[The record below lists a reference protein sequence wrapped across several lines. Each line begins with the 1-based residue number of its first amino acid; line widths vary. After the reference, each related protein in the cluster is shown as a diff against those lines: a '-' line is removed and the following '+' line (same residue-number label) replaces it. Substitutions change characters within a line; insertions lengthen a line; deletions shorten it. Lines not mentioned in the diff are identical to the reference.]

1 MNAMRMEDTC
11 DALGAI
17 MKRMLLYDHHG
28 DILFFRDCANTSSAP
43 KAQRTT
49 TSVPF
54 HVPQPPAADQLLQ
67 PPAAGPLLQH
77 CYVELQRRRRGVM
90 SFNTSSLQSFASSI
104 LSRI

>member
-54 HVPQPPAADQLLQ
+54 HVPQPPA
-67 PPAAGPLLQH
+67 PS
-77 CYVELQRRRRGVM
+77 LQRRAGW
-90 SFNTSSLQSFASSI
+90 ASVQRWSKFQQV
-104 LSRI
+104 R

>member
-1 MNAMRMEDTC
+1 MK
-11 DALGAI
+11 I
-17 MKRMLLYDHHG
+17 MV
-28 DILFFRDCANTSSAP
+28 IFFFFRDCASTSNAP

-77 CYVELQRRRRGVM
+77 CYVELQRLVCGRRGVM